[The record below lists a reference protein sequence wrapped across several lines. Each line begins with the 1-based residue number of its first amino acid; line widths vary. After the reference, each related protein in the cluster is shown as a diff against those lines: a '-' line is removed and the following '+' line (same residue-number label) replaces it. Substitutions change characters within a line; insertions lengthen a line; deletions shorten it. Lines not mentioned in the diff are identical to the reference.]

1 MNVPLKLNL
10 RFIVK
15 CIFFNEVFLVS
26 WDQWYILSQEISMS
40 ERNQLIPKSSD
51 LELAFETYF
60 EILRLEN
67 LRYKGIM
74 LKRLE
79 LFGQS

>member
-1 MNVPLKLNL
+1 MNVPYELNL

-15 CIFFNEVFLVS
+15 GIILNEVFLVS